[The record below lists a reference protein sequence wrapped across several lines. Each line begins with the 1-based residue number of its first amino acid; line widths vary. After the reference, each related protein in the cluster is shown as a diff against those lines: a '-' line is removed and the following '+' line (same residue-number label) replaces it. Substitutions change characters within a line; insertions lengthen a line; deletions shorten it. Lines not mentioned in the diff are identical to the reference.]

1 MLVLLLKN
9 STLFSHSAKMRK
21 FLGQVVFGRILN
33 NLCTDFLKPT
43 NHIRKIAN
51 KVSDKFFKLSDYDCI
66 GFDLDNTVAR
76 YKVGA
81 MMEMEY
87 DILANYLIQKGYSKK
102 HLLKP
107 VEQDFLLKGLIV
119 DNENGNILKIAANGR
134 ILAATHGTKLLND
147 EEIQRVYPNY
157 HWEPTDLFAKDP
169 LHTWNG
175 PYSEKM
181 RTLLDYFDV
190 VASLVYARAV
200 DSVDEES
207 GGPRNNYNI
216 WPDLLEALQQM
227 FNRDHFQQE
236 KGVYFSKMKSNPEKY
251 YYRCSDD
258 LIDWFKILKK
268 RNKLLFLI
276 TGAYVDFASLTASTA
291 LGRNWRDYFDIII
304 TYAKKPGF
312 FTQNRDFIGLD
323 GFKETM
329 PVALENL
336 NLGGIYTHGNWN
348 DLHKF
353 LSQHSPENNPKFLY
367 IGDNLIQDIYTP
379 NVYSHCDT
387 VAVCEELQAE
397 GMHGH
402 DTRHPDK
409 QFLRSSIWGSY
420 FQYKDYSTN
429 WYQILKDHSRI
440 CIPSLEYIA
449 KFPLEFEH
457 ECISSSCKV

>member
-1 MLVLLLKN
+1 
-9 STLFSHSAKMRK
+9 MRK
-21 FLGQVVFGRILN
+21 FLRSIVCKKLLPSLCCVNNKPLN
-33 NLCTDFLKPT
+33 LKRALSSKMPKESF
-43 NHIRKIAN
+43 R
-51 KVSDKFFKLSDYDCI
+51 LSDYDCI

-76 YKVGA
+76 YRVGA

-87 DILANYLIQKGYSKK
+87 EILAKYLIQKGYSKK
-102 HLLKP
+102 HLLRP

-119 DNENGNILKIAANGR
+119 DNENGNLLKIAADGR
-134 ILAATHGTKLLND
+134 ILAASHGTKLLND
-147 EEIQRVYPNY
+147 NEIQRVYPNF
-157 HWEPTDLFAKDP
+157 HWEPTDIFAKDP

-181 RTLLDYFDV
+181 RTLLDYFDI

-200 DSVDEES
+200 DSVDEEKGQLGS
-207 GGPRNNYNI
+207 SYSI
-216 WPDLLEALQQM
+216 WPDLLEALQYM

-258 LIDWFKILKK
+258 LIDWFKVLKK
-268 RNKLLFLI
+268 KNKLLFLI

-291 LGRNWRDYFDIII
+291 LGRDWREFFDIIV

-312 FTQNRDFIGLD
+312 FTQKRDFIGLD
-323 GFKETM
+323 GFKETL
-329 PVALENL
+329 PIPFEKL
-336 NLGGIYTHGNWN
+336 NLGGIYTHGNWT
-348 DLHKF
+348 DLHRF
-353 LSQHSPENNPKFLY
+353 LSQHSSKENPNFLY

-409 QFLRSSIWGSY
+409 PFLRSSVWGSY
-420 FQYKDYSTN
+420 FQYKNFSTN
-429 WYQILKDHSRI
+429 WYQILKDHSKI

-457 ECISSSCKV
+457 KCMFNVCKN